1 MPHMVAP
8 VNGIN
13 KRFHSRRSTPGG
25 DPLYYLISIDQN
37 ECDNYVQ
44 KSMFRPG
51 TIMIDCTSGQGVTLP
66 HYAATRARMFG

>member
-1 MPHMVAP
+1 
-8 VNGIN
+8 
-13 KRFHSRRSTPGG
+13 
-25 DPLYYLISIDQN
+25 LISIDQN